1 MRRLGAA
8 SRRSLSAVLLAGMM
22 NVAFLSAA
30 GVASAQTDDQRAAA
44 RQLATDGAQAFNEG
58 RYQDAVDSFTK
69 AESLVH
75 APPHLLYLARSYE
88 KLGQLVKAREAY
100 LKVIKENL
108 PANAPQAFHDSQ
120 SKAAEEVKAIEP
132 RLAGLAVKV
141 EGGEGGKDLA
151 VLVDGVPIPAVLIGV
166 SRPIDPGEHKIEGG
180 ADGFRA
186 EPQTVTLA
194 EGEKKA
200 IVLTMLA
207 DPNAKSPAPSAPPPE
222 AAPII
227 ATSAPASNTPPAADQ
242 GVNSGEDKSGLR
254 IGSYVAFGVGVL
266 GLGAGTFFTLQSA
279 SKRNDADEKFE
290 ECGGESGCFN
300 GNPLSKEVSDLD
312 DDASSAQTLG
322 IIGFAVGGVGLAAG
336 TVLFIMSADSKEET
350 ASVRPYVGL
359 GSAGLTGK
367 F

>member
-1 MRRLGAA
+1 LVAA
-8 SRRSLSAVLLAGMM
+8 VLAGFLNVASLS
-22 NVAFLSAA
+22 SA
-30 GVASAQTDDQRAAA
+30 GVALAQTDDQRAAA
-44 RQLATDGAQAFNEG
+44 RQLATDGAQAFNDG
-58 RYQDAVDSFTK
+58 RYQDAVDAFTK

-120 SKAAEEVKAIEP
+120 AKAAEEVKAIEP

-166 SRPIDPGEHKIEGG
+166 SRPIDPGQHKIEGG

-186 EPQTVTLA
+186 EPQTITLA

-200 IVLTMLA
+200 IVITMIA
-207 DPNAKSPAPSAPPPE
+207 DPNAKSPVPSAPPPE
-222 AAPII
+222 AAPIV
-227 ATSAPASNTPPAADQ
+227 ATSTAPTTPPPATDAGAGD
-242 GVNSGEDKSGLR
+242 DKSGLR
-254 IGSYVAFGVGVL
+254 IGSYVAFGVGLV

-279 SKRNDADEKFE
+279 SKRNDADDKFE
-290 ECGGESGCFN
+290 QCGGESGCFN
-300 GNPLSKEVSDLD
+300 GNPLSKEVDELDSD
-312 DDASSAQTLG
+312 AKSAQTLG
-322 IIGFAVGGVGLAAG
+322 IVGFAVGGVGLAAG
-336 TVLFIMSADSKEET
+336 AVLFFMSADNKEQT
-350 ASVRPYVGL
+350 ASVRPYVGI
-359 GSAGLTGK
+359 GSAGLTGQ

>member
-8 SRRSLSAVLLAGMM
+8 SRRPIVAAVLAGFL
-22 NVAFLSAA
+22 NVAFLSSA
-30 GVASAQTDDQRAAA
+30 GVAVAQTDDQRAAA

-100 LKVIKENL
+100 LKVVKENL

-132 RLAGLAVKV
+132 RIAGLAVKV

-166 SRPIDPGEHKIEGG
+166 SRPIDPGQHQVEGG

-186 EPQTVTLA
+186 EPQTITLA

-200 IVLTMLA
+200 IVLTLIA
-207 DPNAKSPAPSAPPPE
+207 DPNAKSPVPSAPPPE
-222 AAPII
+222 ATPATAAPVA
-227 ATSAPASNTPPAADQ
+227 ATTPPPATDRGAD
-242 GVNSGEDKSGLR
+242 DKSGLR
-254 IGSYVAFGVGVL
+254 IGSYVAFGVGLV

-279 SKRNDADEKFE
+279 SKRSDADDKFE
-290 ECGGESGCFN
+290 ACGGESGCYN
-300 GNPLSKEVSDLD
+300 GNPLSKEVEELD
-312 DDASSAQTLG
+312 GDARSAQTLG

-336 TVLFIMSADSKEET
+336 TVLFFMSADNQEQT
-350 ASVRPYVGL
+350 ASVRPYVGI

>member
-1 MRRLGAA
+1 
-8 SRRSLSAVLLAGMM
+8 M
-22 NVAFLSAA
+22 NVAFLSSA
-30 GVASAQTDDQRAAA
+30 GVAGAQTDDQRAAA
-44 RQLATDGAQAFNEG
+44 RQLATDGAAAFNEG

-120 SKAAEEVKAIEP
+120 AKAAEEVKAIEP
-132 RLAGLAVKV
+132 RLAGLVVKV

-166 SRPIDPGEHKIEGG
+166 SRPVDPGEHKIEGG

-186 EPQTVTLA
+186 EAQSVTLA
-194 EGEKKA
+194 EGEKKS
-200 IVLTMLA
+200 IVLTMIA
-207 DPNAKSPAPSAPPPE
+207 DPNAKSPVPSAPPPE
-222 AAPII
+222 AAPIV
-227 ATSAPASNTPPAADQ
+227 ATSAAPTASPTTDQ
-242 GVNSGEDKSGLR
+242 GVKPSEDKSGLR

-279 SKRNDADEKFE
+279 SKRSDADDKFE

-300 GNPLSKEVSDLD
+300 GNPLSDEVASLD
-312 DDASSAQTLG
+312 DDARTAQTLG
-322 IIGFAVGGVGLAAG
+322 IVGFAVGGVGIAAG
-336 TVLFIMSADSKEET
+336 TVLFIMSSDSKEQT
-350 ASVRPYVGL
+350 ASASIRPYVGL